1 MKTHPGALSNTLSKA
16 QTNDNDIA
24 DDHIS
29 QSGTKN
35 PEQPEEKQRLTK
47 SPEKGNSRDPQ
58 PLSVASS
65 AEDEPMDT
73 TV

>member
-29 QSGTKN
+29 QSATKN
-35 PEQPEEKQRLTK
+35 PEQQEEKQRLTK
-47 SPEKGNSRDPQ
+47 SPEKGNST
-58 PLSVASS
+58 SVASS

>member
-29 QSGTKN
+29 QSATKN
-35 PEQPEEKQRLTK
+35 PEQQEEKQRLIK
-47 SPEKGNSRDPQ
+47 SPEKGNSTDPQ

-65 AEDEPMDT
+65 VEDEPMDT